1 MTALISRFETKPV
14 VGGPTLPRD
23 GWVLAVRIP
32 ERDRPCIHRAGVG
45 LRLCGRRKH
54 TSVSLQDASLKFLQG
69 FWLELVEFPVR
80 DSGQPEASKREIH
93 RGSQGGL

>member
-1 MTALISRFETKPV
+1 MVLPYQGTAGYLLLESLSET
-14 VGGPTLPRD
+14 GPASTEL
-23 GWVLAVRIP
+23 VF
-32 ERDRPCIHRAGVG
+32 G

-80 DSGQPEASKREIH
+80 DSGQPAASKREIH